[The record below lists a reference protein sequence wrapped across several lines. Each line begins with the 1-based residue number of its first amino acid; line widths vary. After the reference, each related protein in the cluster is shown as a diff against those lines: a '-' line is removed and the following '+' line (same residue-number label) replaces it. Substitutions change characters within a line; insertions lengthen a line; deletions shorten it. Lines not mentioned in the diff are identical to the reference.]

1 MPHRQ
6 RLISLLLAFLLTA
19 CGQKGALYFPP
30 EPGLDAKEQ
39 IAEATLEEQIS
50 SPLDAELE
58 PLGEEP
64 LLETPDILDT
74 NLETNS
80 ELN

>member
-1 MPHRQ
+1 MSHHQ
-6 RLISLLLAFLLTA
+6 RFISLLLVILLTA

-30 EPGLDAKEQ
+30 EPDLDAKEQ
-39 IAEATLEEQIS
+39 VVEELEEEQIS

-64 LLETPDILDT
+64 FLETPEI
-74 NLETNS
+74 
-80 ELN
+80 